1 MREHKRRKRRGDK
14 EDTLAADQ
22 RADRLQRVAKMYLS
36 GVSARDIALKE
47 GVPRQAI
54 YDDMRRLR
62 KIWWN
67 RNNRAADS
75 LIAEQVAK
83 IDRAEQAA
91 WEGWER
97 SCKNATEKTTETG
110 GESTKVTKK
119 IKGQSGNPSFL
130 AVIAK
135 LIEQRCKLLKIGQ
148 YATED
153 SGVMVGMLVEVV
165 VENTEQIN
173 RIMDF
178 GDFDKLTDQSNVVEG
193 EVLNSNENQTDP
205 D

>member
-119 IKGQSGNPSFL
+119 IKGQSGNASFL
-130 AVIAK
+130 VVIAR

>member
-83 IDRAEQAA
+83 IDRAEHAGQHV
-91 WEGWER
+91 ER
-97 SCKNATEKTTETG
+97 FE
-110 GESTKVTKK
+110 
-119 IKGQSGNPSFL
+119 
-130 AVIAK
+130 
-135 LIEQRCKLLKIGQ
+135 R
-148 YATED
+148 
-153 SGVMVGMLVEVV
+153 VEWRV
-165 VENTEQIN
+165 
-173 RIMDF
+173 
-178 GDFDKLTDQSNVVEG
+178 DQFHR
-193 EVLNSNENQTDP
+193 
-205 D
+205 

>member
-1 MREHKRRKRRGDK
+1 MREHKRKRRGNK

-47 GVPRQAI
+47 GVPRQSI

-110 GESTKVTKK
+110 GESKKVTEKV
-119 IKGQSGNPSFL
+119 KGQSGNPSFL

>member
-110 GESTKVTKK
+110 GESKKVTEKV
-119 IKGQSGNPSFL
+119 KGQSGNPSFL

>member
-47 GVPRQAI
+47 GVPRQSI

-110 GESTKVTKK
+110 GESKKVTEKV
-119 IKGQSGNPSFL
+119 KGQSGNPSFL